1 DKSTVKCVMWRS
13 QRRVLKWVPANGMK
27 VIVNGRVTL
36 YEAQGTYQIDVLQM
50 TPHGKGDLFAAFEQ
64 LKEKLAKEGLFETKR
79 KRPIPMLTK
88 KIGIVTSPTGAVIRD
103 ILNILNRRYMN
114 LQIKIFPAKVQGEE
128 AAPSVIEGIRVLNK
142 FKDIDVIIVARGGGS
157 IEDLWPFNEERLARA
172 VVASR
177 IPIISAVG
185 HETDTTICDF
195 VADLRAPTPSAAAE
209 LVIGKKSELDE
220 TISNF
225 SKRIH
230 SAIHTRLLRMR
241 NGLHML

>member
-1 DKSTVKCVMWRS
+1 
-13 QRRVLKWVPANGMK
+13 
-27 VIVNGRVTL
+27 
-36 YEAQGTYQIDVLQM
+36 
-50 TPHGKGDLFAAFEQ
+50 
-64 LKEKLAKEGLFETKR
+64 
-79 KRPIPMLTK
+79 
-88 KIGIVTSPTGAVIRD
+88 
-103 ILNILNRRYMN
+103 
-114 LQIKIFPAKVQGEE
+114 
-128 AAPSVIEGIRVLNK
+128 
-142 FKDIDVIIVARGGGS
+142 
-157 IEDLWPFNEERLARA
+157 NEERLARA

-220 TISNF
+220 AISNF

-241 NGLHML
+241 NGLHALERNRAFAGFPQKIHMFQQTLDDRENRLLTGLRKHHQIQITRLHRAQQKLSAGQLRHLVELKRAKITASMVQLKNHIANRT